1 MSHPGEFM
9 ALGCALAWSISVL
22 LWRRVGTQDPRALN
36 LFKNTIASAM
46 LCLTLLAMGR
56 GFDMDRSNE
65 DWLALFASAVLGL
78 AIGDTLFFAGLQ
90 RIGASVAAVTD
101 CAYSPVVVLLSV
113 LFLQETPKIALL
125 WGAPLVI
132 AGLLVVSW
140 QPRVLAAGQVK
151 VDRKGV
157 LLAVAGVVATAMGV
171 VIAKPAL
178 GRSDL
183 VEATTVRLLFGT
195 LSVLIWQAMTG
206 DLGKGLGLFRPQ
218 PLWRWMLPA
227 TVAGTYISMVLWLG
241 GIKYTQAS
249 TAALLNQMATVF
261 LLILSRFFGGE
272 VVPPRRWLGAGL
284 ALSGAV
290 AILLG

>member
-1 MSHPGEFM
+1 MTHPGEFM
-9 ALGCALAWSISVL
+9 ALGCALSWSVAVL
-22 LWRRVGTQDPRALN
+22 LWRQVGVQDPRALN

-46 LCLTLLAMGR
+46 LGLTLLVMGR
-56 GFDMDRSNE
+56 GFDLDRSSE
-65 DWLALFASAVLGL
+65 DWWRLFGSAVLGL
-78 AIGDTLFFAGLQ
+78 TIGDTLFFAGLQ

-101 CAYSPVVVLLSV
+101 CAYSPVVVVMSV
-113 LFLQETPKIALL
+113 LFLNETPKIALL

-140 QPRVLAAGQVK
+140 QPRILAVGQVK

-157 LLAVAGVVATAMGV
+157 WLAIAGVVATAMGV
-171 VIAKPAL
+171 VVAKPAL

-183 VEATTVRLLFGT
+183 IEATTVRMLFGT
-195 LSVLIWQAMTG
+195 VTVLAWQASTG
-206 DLGKGLGLFRPQ
+206 DLRKGLELFRPQ

-241 GIKYTQAS
+241 GIKYTEAS

-272 VVPPRRWLGAGL
+272 VVPPQRWLGAAL
-284 ALSGAV
+284 ALIGAM
-290 AILLG
+290 AILAG